1 MRVKGFRRGS
11 QKIEPADGEI
21 FNEKRIK
28 MVIFFAKKILRIG
41 YVCGRI
47 VVMEA
52 AGDDVGT
59 RGVESGRSC

>member
-1 MRVKGFRRGS
+1 
-11 QKIEPADGEI
+11 
-21 FNEKRIK
+21 

-41 YVCGRI
+41 YDDVCGI